1 MVKLSELRVELMS
14 HSTDGAEVLALWS
27 NRGLTGRHRGKKRC
41 QSPKRAAK
49 GKRAAIGQQLALNS
63 SKLEGTK
70 RQTSRP

>member
-41 QSPKRAAK
+41 QSLKRAAK

-70 RQTSRP
+70 RQTS